1 MRTVLLLG
9 PPGSG
14 KTTMLATTVVNPPC
28 HVIDIDG
35 KVESMYNL
43 NPSRE
48 SGALTF
54 RELGETLVEDS
65 LGRRAQLLAM
75 HENPERPPRG
85 WLKFADLVENLEK
98 EEDSKR
104 AGTWAI
110 DSLTMLG
117 WHLKRKI
124 LYDDKRGTAALSPKN
139 WGAYLNMWVETMSIL
154 KDLAKVNGKD
164 LICTVHERMSEIP
177 GANTKIIKVRE
188 GDQTHTEYVGMLDY
202 KIAASIEGQFG
213 LQMGAFFE
221 EVYALNVSVEEG
233 GGGVKWNC
241 RVLPDGRR
249 DLRNSFGLTKPDY
262 PPDFRLIWSDIKH
275 EEASTK

>member
-1 MRTVLLLG
+1 MRTTLLIG

-35 KVESMYNL
+35 KIGSMANL
-43 NPSRE
+43 HKALDTK
-48 SGALTF
+48 ALTYW
-54 RELGETLVEDS
+54 ELGETLVEDS
-65 LGRRAQLLAM
+65 LGRRAQQLAA
-75 HENPERPPRG
+75 HENPERPPKG
-85 WLKFADLVENLEK
+85 WLKFADLVEKLEHD
-98 EEDSKR
+98 EDSKR

-124 LYDDKRGTAALSPKN
+124 LYDDKKGTAALSPKN

-154 KDLAKVNGKD
+154 KDLCRVNGKD

-177 GANTKIIKVRE
+177 GPNTKIIKVRE
-188 GDQTHTEYVGMLDY
+188 GDQTHSEYVGMLDY

-221 EVYALNVSVEEG
+221 EVYGLSVVVDDKG
-233 GGGVKWNC
+233 GDVRWVC

-249 DLRNSFGLTKPDY
+249 DLRNSFSLTKPEY
-262 PPDFRLIWSDIKH
+262 PPDFRVIWSGAAK
-275 EEASTK
+275 EETVP